1 MVIRVVVGAL
11 ADQAVD
17 AVLRPIRSDLA
28 PVTPASRD
36 VGLRA
41 GAAVE
46 ARLASTGHVPVG
58 GAVLTPGGDLSA
70 SFVIHA
76 VVMAADEPQ
85 SRQSV
90 ERALRNGLARAADW
104 ELGSLAMP
112 PMGLGAGSMDPE
124 EEARGLVE
132 VLSEHVRAGVPPLE
146 IVLVVTSDYE
156 RELLERLLDA
166 D

>member
-1 MVIRVVVGAL
+1 MGTL

-46 ARLASTGHVPVG
+46 ERLASTGHVPVG
-58 GAVLTPGGDLSA
+58 GAVLTPAGDLTA

-76 VVMAADEPQ
+76 VVMGADEPQ

-104 ELGSLAMP
+104 EIDSLAMP
-112 PMGLGAGSMDPE
+112 PLGLGAGSMDPE
-124 EEARGLVE
+124 EGARGFAE
-132 VLSEHVRAGVPPLE
+132 VLSEHVRAGGPPRE
-146 IVLVVTSDYE
+146 IVVVVTSDYE
-156 RELLERLLDA
+156 RELLGRLLDEG
-166 D
+166 

>member
-1 MVIRVVVGAL
+1 MGAL

-41 GAAVE
+41 GATVE
-46 ARLASTGHVPVG
+46 ERLASTGQVPVG
-58 GAVLTPGGDLSA
+58 GAVLTPGGDLTA

-76 VVMAADEPQ
+76 VVMGADEPQ

-104 ELGSLAMP
+104 GLDSLAMP

-124 EEARGLVE
+124 EEARGLVG
-132 VLSEHVRAGVPPLE
+132 VLSEHIGGGAPPLE
-146 IVLVVTSDYE
+146 IVVVVTSDYE
-156 RELLERLLDA
+156 RELLERLFAA